1 MTIHPMPGT
10 GEKQAM
16 LARLESA
23 QDVFPDQILLRLA
36 AVTSLVACAV
46 TMAVWAD
53 WTGHIDRRFFDLVHG
68 GPAWTPTTAPVW
80 WNEAIRD
87 MTALGGATFL
97 TGAVVAS
104 GLYLLAAGRL
114 RLFSLLVGSAVAATV
129 FSTSVK
135 IAIAR
140 VRPTSVEHLVA
151 TVSASFPSG
160 HALLSA
166 AIILT
171 IGGLMAFAAR
181 KPGERKVIVCTA
193 LSVTFCAG
201 LSRIWLGVHWP
212 SDVLAGWMFGIAWAA
227 VTLWLAKRI
236 DRQGKAGQGQA
247 ASPDP
252 VLRSSR
258 IEMESV
264 SMRKDDRS

>member
-1 MTIHPMPGT
+1 MTIHPMPDTAGQ
-10 GEKQAM
+10 QAM
-16 LARLESA
+16 PARPSSG
-23 QDVFPDQILLRLA
+23 QDVFPDRMLLRLA
-36 AVTSLVACAV
+36 AAASLVAGVVTVAV
-46 TMAVWAD
+46 QTG
-53 WTGHIDRRFFDLVHG
+53 WTGYLDRSVFDLVHA
-68 GPAWTPTTAPVW
+68 GPAWTPTTAPHW

-87 MTALGGATFL
+87 VTAFGGAAFL

-104 GLYLLAAGRL
+104 AVYLLAAGRY
-114 RLFSLLVGSAVAATV
+114 RLFGLLVGSAVAATV

-140 VRPTSVEHLVA
+140 VRPTSVEHFVA
-151 TVSASFPSG
+151 TTSASFPSG

-181 KPGERKVIVCTA
+181 TPVERKVIVCTA
-193 LSVTFCAG
+193 FAVTLCAG

-227 VTLWLAKRI
+227 LTLWLAKRI
-236 DRQGKAGQGQA
+236 DRQGG
-247 ASPDP
+247 PRP
-252 VLRSSR
+252 LPT
-258 IEMESV
+258 
-264 SMRKDDRS
+264 